1 MKHYIRIKIPNPFNQ
16 NPESQIQTHNNTKQL
31 IPTSEFQSPNLR
43 PTIPGVENRK
53 QKRFSPLRCWN
64 PHKSLASLV
73 LFQSLPRQRK
83 KSAFRTQHLTADTN
97 SRLTDHGSWL
107 KLEGVFSTERRVLAA
122 NFEGRKRSVS
132 RDHAWD
138 VGAWPICVSTFAIQ
152 NRRSFPIG
160 KKRYINGSVSPVPRE
175 TSRRRPS
182 MALKLGREDLRS
194 VDHTPSKFGHDPFPV
209 RRGLVAA
216 VKCCMRKSRFFAVR
230 TCFGT
235 EIRSYN
241 LVWVSTP
248 KGENLFSFLF
258 SDSLAC
264 PNIIVI
270 IHSKSKSN

>member
-64 PHKSLASLV
+64 PHKSLASFV
-73 LFQSLPRQRK
+73 LFHRKLVCGQRK

-182 MALKLGREDLRS
+182 MALKLGSEDPQLSGAYSLSCVVIR
-194 VDHTPSKFGHDPFPV
+194 F
-209 RRGLVAA
+209 RRGLVVAA
-216 VKCCMRKSRFFAVR
+216 RCLGAKSSFF
-230 TCFGT
+230 
-235 EIRSYN
+235 
-241 LVWVSTP
+241 LV
-248 KGENLFSFLF
+248 
-258 SDSLAC
+258 
-264 PNIIVI
+264 
-270 IHSKSKSN
+270 